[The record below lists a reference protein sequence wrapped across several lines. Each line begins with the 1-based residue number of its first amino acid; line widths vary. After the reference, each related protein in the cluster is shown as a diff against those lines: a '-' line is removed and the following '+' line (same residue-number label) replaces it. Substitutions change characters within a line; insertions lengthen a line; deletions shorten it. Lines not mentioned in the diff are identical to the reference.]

1 MARNTKRL
9 AAQERRE
16 QILDVATD
24 LFAQQGFRGTTTR
37 QIAHRAGV
45 NEALIFRHFP
55 RKEDLYWAVI
65 DRKCRASRRD
75 EQLAERLAELRDPQ
89 ELFPALARDL
99 LRRNT
104 EDPTLGRLLLF
115 SALENH
121 GLSRRFFRR
130 YVAHYYE
137 TLAAHIR
144 KWMRKGTF
152 RRTDPLLAARGFLGM
167 VVYHYLI
174 QELFGAKRYC
184 GFDPAKVS
192 SVLADI
198 WLDGVS
204 AANSRPRRAPRPS
217 RSVRH
222 R

>member
-1 MARNTKRL
+1 L
-9 AAQERRE
+9 E
-16 QILDVATD
+16 VATD

-37 QIAHRAGV
+37 QIAHRAAV

-75 EQLAERLAELRDPQ
+75 EQLAERLAELKDPQ
-89 ELFPALARDL
+89 QLFPALARDL

-104 EDPTLGRLLLF
+104 EDPALGRLLLF

-130 YVAHYYE
+130 YVAGYYE
-137 TLAAHIR
+137 TLATHIR
-144 KWMRKGTF
+144 KWMREGTF
-152 RRTDPLLAARGFLGM
+152 RRTHPLLAARGFLGM

-174 QELFGAKRYC
+174 QELFGAKHYC
-184 GFDPAKVS
+184 GYHAAKAG

-198 WLDGVS
+198 WLDGVY
-204 AANSRPRRAPRPS
+204 AKDHRARRRPRDSTPALRT
-217 RSVRH
+217 
-222 R
+222 